1 MAQINEQIQKL
12 TQIVEKSRDKKL
24 LWEEMKILS
33 QRAFE
38 VQDAILAELD
48 RVEAVETDITKV
60 QAAFAA
66 REAIWDMMD
75 QITARELE
83 LKEKAHHKETEAER
97 EARHKEMREAMAE
110 EEEHPCCCGH
120 HHGAEK
126 CGCGCG
132 EHHHTHHHEHTGV
145 CGCQKGKKTCKKK

>member
-1 MAQINEQIQKL
+1 MAQINEQIRKL
-12 TQIVEKSRDKKL
+12 TQIVEKSQDKKL
-24 LWEEMKILS
+24 LWEEMEILS

-38 VQDAILAELD
+38 VQDAIMAELD

-83 LKEKAHHKETEAER
+83 LKEKSHHKETEAER
-97 EARHKEMREAMAE
+97 KARHKKIREAVAE

-120 HHGAEK
+120 HHAGKE
-126 CGCGCG
+126 CGCGG
-132 EHHHTHHHEHTGV
+132 HHHAPHHEHTEV